1 MTREELFRAV
11 GEVRED
17 QIEAAEIVKKQIHPW
32 RRFGAL
38 AACLALVVTVAAAP
52 ELREADHW
60 KWTAI
65 VKSFNPGAEA
75 GEDPDVWKAAVRP
88 FNPGEAD
95 SGGETAAGGL
105 DGSDYWTDNPNR
117 PTHPDYSAGVEIGQL
132 SGPGSGDEMIG
143 MSSCLAW
150 LSPEEIFAQDTV
162 IFRGTVRELHYFM
175 VEPDGGSMEQYYT
188 RALVEVTDSIRGGLT
203 VGETYSL
210 LWLGARD
217 YMSTSIAGALEN
229 LDAGSDA
236 IFMPIRTNQ
245 DTGWREGDRY
255 FCYADLAEFYLGEG
269 NRFVFADTADGLT
282 FDRGTYTEL
291 AEAKTL
297 EEIAAYIREQI
308 GEKELPRH
316 FVIGET
322 VEPDSGGYVFVE
334 GREETQPAAT
344 PAVPQT
350 EPSRGPSETVNA
362 LPPASGPSG
371 ARELPGGA
379 LAGGETPDVS
389 P

>member
-17 QIEAAEIVKKQIHPW
+17 QIEAAEVTKRQVRPW

-38 AACLALVVTVAAAP
+38 AACLALVVTAAAAP

-88 FNPGEAD
+88 FDPGEAD

-175 VEPDGGSMEQYYT
+175 VEPDAGPMERYYT
-188 RALVEVTDSIRGGLT
+188 RALVEVTDSIRGGLKA
-203 VGETYSL
+203 GETYSL
-210 LWLGARD
+210 LWLGARG
-217 YMSTSIAGALEN
+217 YMSTSISGALED
-229 LDAGSDA
+229 LDVGSDA
-236 IFMPIRTNQ
+236 VFMPIRTGQ
-245 DTGWREGDRY
+245 DTGWREGDLY
-255 FCYADLAEFYLGEG
+255 FCYADLAEFYLSEG
-269 NRFVFADTADGLT
+269 TRYVFADTAEGLV
-282 FDRGTYTEL
+282 FDRSTYEEIAG
-291 AEAKTL
+291 AETL
-297 EEIAAYIREQI
+297 DEIAAYIREQI
-308 GEKELPRH
+308 GEEEPQRWV
-316 FVIGET
+316 VIGEEE
-322 VEPDSGGYVFVE
+322 EPESGGYVFVE
-334 GREETQPAAT
+334 GTEQTQPAAV
-344 PAVPQT
+344 PAAPQT
-350 EPSRGPSETVNA
+350 EPSETVNA
-362 LPPASGPSG
+362 GPSASGPSG
-371 ARELPGGA
+371 ALELPGGA
-379 LAGGETPDVS
+379 YVS
-389 P
+389 E

>member
-52 ELREADHW
+52 ELREADQW

-65 VKSFNPGAEA
+65 VKSFNPGAEVS
-75 GEDPDVWKAAVRP
+75 EDPDGWKAIVQP
-88 FNPGEAD
+88 FKPGEAD

-117 PTHPDYSAGVEIGQL
+117 PTHPDYSNGVEIGQM
-132 SGPGSGDEMIG
+132 SGPGTGDEMIG
-143 MSSCLAW
+143 ISACLDW

-175 VEPDGGSMEQYYT
+175 VEPDAGDMERYYT
-188 RALVEVTDSIRGGLT
+188 RALVEVTDSIRGSLT

-210 LWLGARD
+210 LWLGARG
-217 YMSTSIAGALEN
+217 YMSTSISGALED
-229 LDAGSDA
+229 LDVGSDA
-236 IFMPIRTNQ
+236 IFMPIRTDQ

-255 FCYADLAEFYLGEG
+255 FCYADLAEFYLSEG
-269 NRFVFADTADGLT
+269 SRYVFADTADGLT
-282 FDRGTYTEL
+282 FDRGTYVGIVE
-291 AEAKTL
+291 AETL
-297 EEIAAYIREQI
+297 DEIAAYIREKI
-308 GEKELPRH
+308 GA
-316 FVIGET
+316 GE
-322 VEPDSGGYVFVE
+322 
-334 GREETQPAAT
+334 RTQPAAE

-350 EPSRGPSETVNA
+350 EPSETANAGPSAPGPNGA
-362 LPPASGPSG
+362 L
-371 ARELPGGA
+371 ELPGGA
-379 LAGGETPDVS
+379 LAGGEKPGVS